1 MRVPPLIRTMSE
13 VKSKIEL
20 LEALSDIEF
29 AVNIL
34 KNNQSSTENII
45 DVNYKRLNCDIQP
58 LRSTDP
64 MYSLVADY
72 MQETHGFTHSW
83 YTLEI
88 LDIFECRKSK
98 EQENFKDYGNR

>member
-1 MRVPPLIRTMSE
+1 MYVDCLYDFFFVFYFSYSMRIPPVIRTMPE

-45 DVNYKRLNCDIQP
+45 DVNYERLNCDIKP

-64 MYSLVADY
+64 MYSVRI
-72 MQETHGFTHSW
+72 THTCIPNCFM
-83 YTLEI
+83 YLFCFLNCFNE
-88 LDIFECRKSK
+88 
-98 EQENFKDYGNR
+98 